1 MFQSLK
7 STLAATFLFLTLTS
21 VTHAQYSLILPDSY
35 NYDSSTGNTD
45 ETFVENNK
53 VTAGFTFDETTG
65 TLFVTGSDFDDDC
78 TVDIK
83 STYWII
89 VTLTTPGQTQYKYLY
104 YSELKEIIFEGNA
117 GDDSFAFTENAMD
130 CMSYLKA
137 VTNSFNL
144 VCDLRGGQ
152 GLDYLSGGVDSDILS
167 GGDDDQQDILI
178 GGPGADLFINQR
190 EQHLISYYSSLTQ
203 SYNYYQYSVN
213 EEYEMILDFN
223 EYEGDLEI
231 FADELEEALNPTP
244 DDSTSEMD
252 QDTTETSDTDS
263 SPNYTTYKFS
273 F

>member
-7 STLAATFLFLTLTS
+7 TTLAATFLFLTLTS
-21 VTHAQYSLILPDSY
+21 VTHAQYSLTLPDSY

-83 STYWII
+83 STYWIV

-130 CMSYLKA
+130 CMSYLKT

-152 GLDYLSGGVDSDILS
+152 GLDYLSGGVDSDILN
-167 GGDDDQQDILI
+167 GGDDDLQDILI

-190 EQHLISYYSSLTQ
+190 DQYERSYYSWTTR
-203 SYNYYQYSVN
+203 SYNYYQYYVN
-213 EEYEMILDFN
+213 QEYEMILDFN
-223 EYEGDLEI
+223 QYEGDLEI
-231 FADELEEALNPTP
+231 FADELEESLNS
-244 DDSTSEMD
+244 DDSTLDMD
-252 QDTTETSDTDS
+252 QDTSETSNTDS
-263 SPNYTTYKFS
+263 SINFTTYKFS